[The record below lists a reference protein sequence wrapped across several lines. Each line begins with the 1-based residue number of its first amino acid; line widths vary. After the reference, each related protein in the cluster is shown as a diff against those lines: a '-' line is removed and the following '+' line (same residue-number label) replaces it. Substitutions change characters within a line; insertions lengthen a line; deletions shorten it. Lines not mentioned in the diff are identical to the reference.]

1 MSPKKTDARTTR
13 ARTLA
18 PQHWSP
24 GRCRW
29 SHKELSR
36 GPQEEAAIRKME
48 TAEAGRDAGKRAPWG
63 GRAVQPLGAAG
74 WGFPQTSRRRTAVR
88 ASKPAPPRRPG
99 RLGAG
104 TQTHAGAWRR
114 CSHQPKAE
122 TPEGLAAEEGT
133 VGYYSA
139 IKRSEGLVHA
149 ARWMDD
155 PPKDPAE

>member
-48 TAEAGRDAGKRAPWG
+48 TAEAGRDAGKRALGRESGAAAGG
-63 GRAVQPLGAAG
+63 GRLGV
-74 WGFPQTSRRRTAVR
+74 PPNLQTEDRCQ